1 MERSKRALC
10 IIYNKV
16 LKKVD
21 KKKRWMWFLSEYTRC
36 DTRLSASIKNLA
48 ATHFHQ
54 SDTTNNKAPFSCENF
69 WGKILVAFFVVI
81 W

>member
-1 MERSKRALC
+1 
-10 IIYNKV
+10 
-16 LKKVD
+16 
-21 KKKRWMWFLSEYTRC
+21 MWFLSEYTRC